1 MSEIISIDPGLL
13 GLTAKI
19 VAAHAGGNEVP
30 AGAIPGAIRDV
41 YHTLS
46 EIAQNGI
53 GATMTRAT
61 PAVPT
66 KKSVLPDRI
75 ICLICGKGF
84 TMLKRHLL
92 SEHDQTPGQYRAQ
105 WALDANYPMVAPNYS
120 EIRSTLAKKMGLGT
134 KANRD
139 GESSQTTSRGKQR
152 PKALT

>member
-1 MSEIISIDPGLL
+1 MSEISSIDSGLL

-19 VAAHAGGNEVP
+19 VAAHASGNEVAAKDV
-30 AGAIPGAIRDV
+30 AGTIRDV

-53 GATMTRAT
+53 GATMMQVM
-61 PAVPT
+61 PAVST
-66 KKSVLPDRI
+66 RKSVLPDRI
-75 ICLICGKGF
+75 ICLKCGKGF

-120 EIRSTLAKKMGLGT
+120 EIRSTLAKRMGLGT

-139 GESSQTTSRGKQR
+139 GGGATKSTRKDQR
-152 PKALT
+152 Q